1 MNMAPT
7 TLTSVLARLDSIAS
21 LTVRGDAGVEI
32 SGITHDSRAVV
43 DGTIFVALRGATS
56 DGHGF
61 ARAAVG
67 SGATVVVCEHA
78 LGLDATHDVTEVIV
92 DDTRAFVGPLSAA
105 VYDHPSRAMTVV
117 GVTGTNGKTTTTHML
132 AAILEAADMPTG
144 IIGTLSGARTTPEA
158 PELQARLA
166 EFVHARKR
174 AVAME
179 VSSHALALHRV
190 DGSHFAVA
198 VFTNLGRDHLD
209 LHGTEQQY
217 FAAKARL
224 FTPGLADRGVIN
236 LDDVHGQLLADATR
250 GELPSV
256 GFSLSDVTD
265 LEVGPTSHRYRWR
278 GQAITVPI
286 GGQFNASNS
295 LAAATSAGELGID
308 PATIAAGLAQLVA
321 IPGRFESIDGGQS
334 FSVVVDYA
342 HTPDGL
348 QEALRAAADTVT
360 ETDGMRRGRVIIVFG
375 CGGDRDHEKRPAM
388 GAVAAELADLV
399 VVTSDNPRREDP
411 RAIIECI
418 VDGVPA
424 RYRGRVTVEPDR
436 RAAIA
441 VALADARPGDVVLIA
456 GKGHETTQ
464 TIGTKVL
471 PFDDRA
477 VARALLENAT

>member
-1 MNMAPT
+1 MNTPRT
-7 TLTSVLARLDSIAS
+7 TLASVMARLDSRVTV
-21 LTVRGDAGVEI
+21 TVRGDDGVVVR
-32 SGITHDSRAVV
+32 GITHDSRAVV
-43 DGTIFVALRGATS
+43 DGTIFVALRGAAH

-61 ARAAVG
+61 ARDAVE
-67 SGATVVVCEHA
+67 SGATVVVGEHA
-78 LGLDATHDVTEVIV
+78 LGVAATEVIV
-92 DDTRAFVGPLSAA
+92 GDTRAFVGPLSAA
-105 VYDHPSRAMTVV
+105 VYDHPCRAMTVV

-132 AAILEAADMPTG
+132 AAILQAAGMPTG

-166 EFVHARKR
+166 AFVDDGTQ

-179 VSSHALALHRV
+179 VSSHALALQRV
-190 DGSHFAVA
+190 DGCHFAVA

-224 FTPGLADRGVIN
+224 FTTGLAERGVIN

-250 GELPSV
+250 GEFPSV
-256 GFSLSDVTD
+256 GFRLSDAAD
-265 LEVGPTSHRYRWR
+265 LEVGPTSHRYVWR
-278 GQAITVPI
+278 GRRIAVPI
-286 GGQFNASNS
+286 GGLFNASNS
-295 LAAATSAGELGID
+295 LAAATAASELGID
-308 PATIAAGLAQLVA
+308 SATIAAGLAQLAA
-321 IPGRFESIDGGQS
+321 IPGRFEPIDAGQS

-348 QEALRAAADTVT
+348 QVALRAAADTVT
-360 ETDGMRRGRVIIVFG
+360 TPHGTRVGRVIVVFG
-375 CGGDRDHEKRPAM
+375 CGGDRDDEKRPVM
-388 GAVAAELADLV
+388 GAVAAELADQV
-399 VVTSDNPRREDP
+399 VVTSDNPRGEDP
-411 RAIIECI
+411 LAIIECI

-436 RAAIA
+436 RAAMA
-441 VALADARPGDVVLIA
+441 MALADARPGDVVLIA

>member
-1 MNMAPT
+1 MAPT
-7 TLTSVLARLDSIAS
+7 TLTSVLARLDPSVS
-21 LTVRGDAGVEI
+21 VTVRGDTEVEV

-43 DGTIFVALRGATS
+43 GGTIFVALRGVTS

-61 ARAAVG
+61 AVDAVG

-78 LGLDATHDVTEVIV
+78 LGLDATEVIV
-92 DDTRAFVGPLSAA
+92 GDTRGFVGPLSAA

-132 AAILEAADMPTG
+132 AAIFEAAGLPPG
-144 IIGTLSGARTTPEA
+144 IIGTLSGTRTTPEA

-166 EFVHARKR
+166 EFVDDGKR

-179 VSSHALALHRV
+179 VSSHALALQRV

-224 FTPGLADRGVIN
+224 FTPELADRGVIN
-236 LDDVHGQLLADATR
+236 LDDVHGHLLADAIR
-250 GELPSV
+250 GEIPSV
-256 GFSLSDVTD
+256 GFSLSDATD
-265 LEVGPTSHRYRWR
+265 LEIGPTSHRYVWR
-278 GQAITVPI
+278 GQPITVPI
-286 GGQFNASNS
+286 GGRFNASNS
-295 LAAATSAGELGID
+295 LAAATAASELGID
-308 PATIAAGLAQLVA
+308 TATIAAGLALLPA
-321 IPGRFESIDGGQS
+321 IPGRFEPIVAGQP
-334 FSVVVDYA
+334 FSVVIDYA

-348 QEALRAAADTVT
+348 RVALRAAADTVSQS
-360 ETDGMRRGRVIIVFG
+360 GGSRRGRVIVVFG
-375 CGGDRDHEKRPAM
+375 CGGDRDHEKRPVM
-388 GAVAAELADLV
+388 GAVAAELADQVL
-399 VVTSDNPRREDP
+399 VTSDNPRDEDP
-411 RAIIECI
+411 QAIIECI
-418 VDGVPA
+418 VDGVAA

-441 VALADARPGDVVLIA
+441 MALAGARPGDVVLIA